1 MIESKNKQKK
11 RLYLAE
17 EQYTR
22 QVIKNQYNVSQN
34 DITTPIINLKQTL
47 LLWHRHIHKTEQQ
60 PT

>member
-22 QVIKNQYNVSQN
+22 QVIKHQYNISQN
-34 DITTPIINLKQTL
+34 DITNPIINFKQTL
-47 LLWHRHIHKTEQQ
+47 LLWHRHIRKTEQHQ
-60 PT
+60 T